1 MRSVFYFYK
10 MHHFIK
16 NVIEKIFADNTRNI
30 SNSIIIL
37 PNKRSRLFLKKEI
50 SNISKKTIFA
60 PKIYDI
66 EEFMSVISGI
76 EKISDTELLFE
87 FYNVYS
93 THTKDSDK
101 ESFEEF
107 ISWGKTLLKDYN
119 EIDRELCNTESLFD
133 YLKAF
138 KDLTHWSNYEKETT
152 LIKNYKEFWRKIKVY
167 YKDLNDRLTKR
178 RRGYQGLIYREAV
191 ERIQSYIESTSD
203 INHIFIGFNAL
214 SKSESEII
222 QEIISKNGE
231 IYWDIDKE
239 YLNSEYNNACLFI
252 QSYLKNW
259 SYYKKNDLEI
269 FFDDYKKKKNVQVI
283 GTPKNIGQVK
293 YVGELINSFNSEELD
308 NTVIVL
314 ADETMLIPL
323 INSIPPN
330 VKNINVT
337 MGYPLKNSNIF
348 SFFYL
353 LLRIHSKNQSG
364 FYYKHLLSILSH
376 ELIAPILNKKTDIC
390 QKIKKENLIY
400 MTMDEIIEID
410 KGNTVIYKLLFSKWK
425 DANKAIS
432 SCLQL
437 IDLIK
442 KYYSKNPE
450 NDFINI
456 ELLYAIN
463 KIFMQ
468 IKISSKK
475 FDYLKNINSLK
486 VIFKE
491 LCEISSTPF
500 NGEPIK
506 GLQIMGMLETRLL
519 NYKNIIISSMNEGI
533 LPVGNNNNSFIPYE
547 IKKANNLQT
556 FKEKDAVFAYHF
568 YRLIQRAENVWML
581 YNTEPDSMNN
591 GEVSRFIKQ
600 IEVEGIHKVNNHILV
615 PATPIKY
622 KSETVYKKTN
632 AVQKKLENLF
642 SNGISASMLCL
653 YSLDKIKFFENYILG
668 LKEENVEETI
678 ASSTLGNIIH
688 DALELL
694 YNKYVGKQLDN
705 KSLKKLK
712 HSVSD
717 SVLLSAEKY
726 VKKRNL
732 KKGKNVIIIETA
744 KKYVG
749 SVIDI
754 DLKDLDRGNSI
765 KIIAIEKEFT
775 TTIQGNLK
783 EYKIRGKID
792 RIDKI
797 NGKLRVIDYKSGKK
811 LYRRNLEI
819 KEISEIRGEKGIYNL
834 QLLFYMI
841 GIYKEM
847 NAKFIKS
854 GIISLKNVNDGL
866 LEGIYEGKNS
876 LSVENIMSF
885 EKELIAMINEI
896 LDKDIIFEN

>member
-16 NVIEKIFADNTRNI
+16 NVIEKIIADKTKDI
-30 SNSIIIL
+30 SDSIIIL
-37 PNKRSRLFLKKEI
+37 PNKRSRVFLKKQI
-50 SNISKKTIFA
+50 SNISQKTIFA

-66 EEFMSVISGI
+66 EEFMSLISGI

-87 FYNVYS
+87 FYNVY
-93 THTKDSDK
+93 TNHTKDSDQ
-101 ESFEEF
+101 ETFEEF
-107 ISWGKTLLKDYN
+107 ISWAKTLIKDYN
-119 EIDRELCNTESLFD
+119 EIDRELCNAESLFD

-138 KDLTHWSNYEKETT
+138 KELTHWSNYEKETT
-152 LIKNYKEFWRKIKVY
+152 IIKNYKEFWRKIKVY
-167 YKDLNDRLTKR
+167 YKDLNNRLTKR

-191 ERIQSYIESTSD
+191 ERIQGYIESTSN

-222 QEIISKNGE
+222 QEIINKNGE
-231 IYWDIDKE
+231 IYWDIDTE

-259 SYYKKNDLEI
+259 SYYKNNDTEI
-269 FFDDYKKKKNVQVI
+269 FYDDYKKKKNIQAI
-283 GTPKNIGQVK
+283 GTPKNIAQVK
-293 YVGELINSFNSEELD
+293 YVGELLSSLNSEELD
-308 NTVIVL
+308 NTAVIL

-323 INSIPPN
+323 INSIPQN

-348 SFFYL
+348 SFFNL
-353 LLRIHSKNQSG
+353 LLRVHTKNQSS

-376 ELIAPILNKKTDIC
+376 ELIAPILDKEAEIC
-390 QKIKKENLIY
+390 RKIKKENLIY

-410 KGNTVIYKLLFSKWK
+410 KENTTIYKLLFSKWK
-425 DANKAIS
+425 DANKGIS
-432 SCLQL
+432 ICLQL
-437 IDLIK
+437 IDIIK
-442 KYYSKNPE
+442 KYYFKNPE

-519 NYKNIIISSMNEGI
+519 NYKNIIITSMNEGI
-533 LPVGNNNNSFIPYE
+533 MPVGDNNNSFIPYE
-547 IKKANNLQT
+547 IKKANDLQT

-568 YRLIQRAENVWML
+568 YRLIQRSDNLWML

-591 GEVSRFIKQ
+591 GEVSRFIRQ
-600 IEVEGIHKVNNHILV
+600 IEVEGMHEVNRHILV
-615 PATPIKY
+615 PGTPIKY
-622 KSETVYKKTN
+622 KTETVYKKTN
-632 AVQKKLENLF
+632 AVQKKLEILF

-668 LKEENVEETI
+668 LREEYIEETI
-678 ASSTLGNIIH
+678 GSSTLGNIIH
-688 DALELL
+688 DVLELL
-694 YNKYVGKQLDN
+694 YKERVGKQLN
-705 KSLKKLK
+705 YKSLKKLK
-712 HSVSD
+712 DRVND
-717 SVLLSAEKY
+717 SVLYTAEKY

-732 KKGKNVIIIETA
+732 NRGKNVIIVETA
-744 KKYVG
+744 KKYVER
-749 SVIDI
+749 VIDA
-754 DLKDLDRGNSI
+754 DLNELDKGNSI
-765 KIIAIEKEFT
+765 KIISIEIEFSS
-775 TTIQGNLK
+775 ILNDNLK

-792 RIDKI
+792 RIDEL
-797 NGKLRVIDYKSGKK
+797 NGELRIIDYKTGKK
-811 LYRRNLEI
+811 LYKGNLEV
-819 KEISEIRGEKGIYNL
+819 KEISEIRKEKGIYNL

-841 GIYKEM
+841 GIYKKI
-847 NAKFIKS
+847 NAKFLKS
-854 GIISLKNVNDGL
+854 GIISLKNINDGV
-866 LEGIYEGKNS
+866 LESIYEGKS
-876 LSVENIMSF
+876 RLSIENIKTY
-885 EKELIAMINEI
+885 EKELIKMINEI
-896 LDKDIIFEN
+896 LDKDILFEK

>member
-16 NVIEKIFADNTRNI
+16 NVIEKIFSDNKRNI

-37 PNKRSRLFLKKEI
+37 PNKRSRVFLKKEI
-50 SNISKKTIFA
+50 SNVSTKTIFA

-66 EEFMSVISGI
+66 EEFMSEISGI

-87 FYNVYS
+87 FYNVY
-93 THTKDSDK
+93 TNHTKDSDK
-101 ESFEEF
+101 ETFEEF
-107 ISWGKTLLKDYN
+107 ISWAKTLLKDYN

-152 LIKNYKEFWRKIKVY
+152 LIKNYKEFWGKIKIY
-167 YKDLNDRLTKR
+167 HKGLNDRLTRR

-191 ERIQSYIESTSD
+191 ERIQGYIESTAG
-203 INHIFIGFNAL
+203 IHHIFIGFNAL

-231 IYWDIDKE
+231 IHWDIDTE

-259 SYYKKNDLEI
+259 PYYKNNDLKI
-269 FFDDYKKKKNVQVI
+269 FYDDYKRKKNIQAI

-293 YVGELINSFNSEELD
+293 YIGQLLNSLNSEELD

-323 INSIPPN
+323 INSIPQN

-353 LLRIHSKNQSG
+353 LLSIHSKNQSG
-364 FYYKHLLSILSH
+364 FYYKYILSILSH
-376 ELIAPILNKKTDIC
+376 ELIVPILNKKTDIC
-390 QKIKKENLIY
+390 QKIRKENLIY
-400 MTMDEIIEID
+400 MTLDEIIEID
-410 KGNTVIYKLLFSKWK
+410 KENTAIYKLLFSKWK
-425 DANKAIS
+425 DANKGIS
-432 SCLQL
+432 CCIQL
-437 IDLIK
+437 IELIK
-442 KYYSKNPE
+442 KYHSKNPE
-450 NDFINI
+450 NDLINV
-456 ELLYAIN
+456 ELLYEIN

-468 IKISSKK
+468 IKISSNK

-486 VIFKE
+486 VIFRE

-519 NYKNIIISSMNEGI
+519 NYKNIIICSMNEGI
-533 LPVGNNNNSFIPYE
+533 LPIGNNNSFIPYE

-622 KSETVYKKTN
+622 KTETVYKKTSS
-632 AVQKKLENLF
+632 VQKKLETLF
-642 SNGISASMLCL
+642 NNGISASMLCL

-668 LKEENVEETI
+668 VREENVEETI

-694 YNKYVGKQLDN
+694 YNEFVGKELDN
-705 KSLKKLK
+705 TSLKKLK
-712 HSVSD
+712 NRVSD
-717 SVLLSAEKY
+717 SVLLTAEKY
-726 VKKRNL
+726 VRKRNL

-744 KKYVG
+744 KKYVE

-754 DLKDLDRGNSI
+754 DLKDLNKGKI
-765 KIIAIEKEFT
+765 VKIIAIEKEFT
-775 TTIQGNLK
+775 SKLQDNLN

-792 RIDKI
+792 RIDEI
-797 NGKLRVIDYKSGKK
+797 NGILRTTKK
-811 LYRRNLEI
+811 
-819 KEISEIRGEKGIYNL
+819 
-834 QLLFYMI
+834 
-841 GIYKEM
+841 
-847 NAKFIKS
+847 
-854 GIISLKNVNDGL
+854 VTTT
-866 LEGIYEGKNS
+866 S
-876 LSVENIMSF
+876 LSVENIMSY
-885 EKELIAMINEI
+885 EKELIVMINEI
-896 LDKDIIFEN
+896 LDKDIIFEK

>member
-93 THTKDSDK
+93 TQTKASDK
-101 ESFEEF
+101 ETFEEF
-107 ISWGKTLLKDYN
+107 ISWAKTLLKDYN

-425 DANKAIS
+425 DVNKAIS

-632 AVQKKLENLF
+632 AVQKKLETLF

>member
-1 MRSVFYFYK
+1 MRSVFYFYN
-10 MHHFIK
+10 MHYFIK
-16 NVIEKIFADNTRNI
+16 NAIEKIFTDKTRNI

-37 PNKRSRLFLKKEI
+37 PNKRSRVFLKKQI

-76 EKISDTELLFE
+76 EKVSDTELLFE
-87 FYNVYS
+87 FYNVY
-93 THTKDSDK
+93 TNHTKDSDRQT
-101 ESFEEF
+101 FEEF
-107 ISWGKTLLKDYN
+107 ISWAKTLLKDYN

-152 LIKNYKEFWRKIKVY
+152 LIKNYKEFWGKIKVY
-167 YKDLNDRLTKR
+167 HKDLNNRLTKR

-191 ERIQSYIESTSD
+191 ERIQGYIESTSN

-222 QEIISKNGE
+222 QEIINKNGE
-231 IYWDIDKE
+231 IYWDVDKE

-259 SYYKKNDLEI
+259 SYYKNNDLEV
-269 FFDDYKKKKNVQVI
+269 FYDDYKKKKNIQAI
-283 GTPKNIGQVK
+283 GTPKNIGQAK
-293 YVGELINSFNSEELD
+293 YVGKLLSSLNSEELN
-308 NTVIVL
+308 NTAIVL

-323 INSIPPN
+323 INSIPQN

-353 LLRIHSKNQSG
+353 LLRVHSKNQSS

-376 ELIAPILNKKTDIC
+376 ELIAPILEKETDIC
-390 QKIKKENLIY
+390 RKIKKENLIY
-400 MTMDEIIEID
+400 MTLDEIIEID
-410 KGNTVIYKLLFSKWK
+410 KENTGIYKLLFSKWK
-425 DANKAIS
+425 DANKGIS
-432 SCLQL
+432 FCLQL
-437 IDLIK
+437 IDIIK

-475 FDYLKNINSLK
+475 YDYLKNINSLK

-519 NYKNIIISSMNEGI
+519 NYKNIIITSMNEGI
-533 LPVGNNNNSFIPYE
+533 IPVGNNNNSFIPYE
-547 IKKANNLQT
+547 IKKANDLQT

-568 YRLIQRAENVWML
+568 YRLIQRAENIWML
-581 YNTEPDSMNN
+581 YNNEPDSMNN
-591 GEVSRFIKQ
+591 GEVSRFIRQ

-615 PATPIKY
+615 PGTPIKY
-622 KSETVYKKTN
+622 KTETVYKKTN
-632 AVQKKLENLF
+632 AVQKKLEILF
-642 SNGISASMLCL
+642 SDGISASMLCL

-668 LKEENVEETI
+668 LKQEYIEETI

-694 YNKYVGKQLDN
+694 YKELVGKQLSN

-712 HSVSD
+712 DRVND
-717 SVLLSAEKY
+717 SVLNAAEKF
-726 VKKRNL
+726 VNKRNL
-732 KKGKNVIIIETA
+732 NKGKNVIIVETA
-744 KKYVG
+744 KKYVER
-749 SVIDI
+749 VIDV
-754 DLKDLDRGNSI
+754 DLNELEKGNRI
-765 KIIAIEKEFT
+765 KIVSIEKEF
-775 TTIQGNLK
+775 ISSLKDNLRK
-783 EYKIRGKID
+783 YKIRGKID
-792 RIDKI
+792 RIDEL
-797 NGKLRVIDYKSGKK
+797 NGDLRIIDYKTGKK
-811 LYRRNLEI
+811 LYKGNLEV
-819 KEISEIRGEKGIYNL
+819 KEISEIRSEKGIYNL
-834 QLLFYMI
+834 QLLFYII

-847 NAKFIKS
+847 NVKFIKS
-854 GIISLKNVNDGL
+854 GIISLKNINDGV
-866 LEGIYEGKNS
+866 LEGVFEGKNN
-876 LSVENIMSF
+876 LSIENIKTY
-885 EKELIAMINEI
+885 EKEVIRMINDI
-896 LDKDIIFEN
+896 LDKDIMFKK

>member
-37 PNKRSRLFLKKEI
+37 PNKRSRVFLKKEI

-93 THTKDSDK
+93 DHTKDSDK
-101 ESFEEF
+101 ETFEEF
-107 ISWGKTLLKDYN
+107 ISWAKTLLKDYN

-138 KDLTHWSNYEKETT
+138 KDLTHWSNYENETT
-152 LIKNYKEFWRKIKVY
+152 LIKNYKEFWGKIKVY
-167 YKDLNDRLTKR
+167 HKDLNNRLAKR

-191 ERIQSYIESTSD
+191 ERIQGYIESTSH

-239 YLNSEYNNACLFI
+239 YLNSEYNNAGLFI
-252 QSYLKNW
+252 SAYLKNW
-259 SYYKKNDLEI
+259 SYYKNNDLEI
-269 FFDDYKKKKNVQVI
+269 FANNYKKKKNIEVI

-293 YVGELINSFNSEELD
+293 YVGELIGSLSSEELD
-308 NTVIVL
+308 DTAIIL

-323 INSIPPN
+323 INSIPAN

-353 LLRIHSKNQSG
+353 LLRVHSKNQSG

-410 KGNTVIYKLLFSKWK
+410 KENTAIYKLLFSKWK
-425 DANKAIS
+425 DANKGIS
-432 SCLQL
+432 SCLKL
-437 IDLIK
+437 INLIK
-442 KYYSKNPE
+442 KYYLNNPE

-533 LPVGNNNNSFIPYE
+533 LPIGNNNKSFIPFE

-591 GEVSRFIKQ
+591 GEVSRFIRQ
-600 IEVEGIHKVNNHILV
+600 IEVEGIHKVNSQILI
-615 PATPIKY
+615 PGTPIKY
-622 KSETVYKKTN
+622 KTETFYKKTPK
-632 AVQKKLENLF
+632 VQKKLETLF
-642 SNGISASMLCL
+642 SSGISASMLCL

-668 LKEENVEETI
+668 LKEDKIEETI

-694 YNKYVGKQLDN
+694 YKEHVGKQLDI

-712 HSVSD
+712 DRVND
-717 SVLLSAEKY
+717 SVFFASEKY

-744 KKYVG
+744 KKYVER
-749 SVIDI
+749 VIEIDI
-754 DLKDLDRGNSI
+754 NELGKGNSI
-765 KIIAIEKEFT
+765 KIIAIEKEFDSLMKD
-775 TTIQGNLK
+775 NVK

-792 RIDKI
+792 RIDEI

-811 LYRRNLEI
+811 LYKGDLEI
-819 KEISEIRGEKGIYNL
+819 KEISEIRNEKGIFNL
-834 QLLFYMI
+834 QLLFYMV
-841 GIYKEM
+841 GIYKEIK
-847 NAKFIKS
+847 AKFIKS
-854 GIISLKNVNDGL
+854 GIICLKNTNDGV
-866 LEGIYEGKNS
+866 LEGIFEGKDI
-876 LSVENIMSF
+876 LSAENIMSF
-885 EKELIAMINEI
+885 EKELITIVNEI
-896 LDKDIIFEN
+896 LDKNIMFEK

>member
-37 PNKRSRLFLKKEI
+37 PNKRSRVFLKKEI
-50 SNISKKTIFA
+50 SKISKKTIFA

-93 THTKDSDK
+93 DHTKGSDK
-101 ESFEEF
+101 ETFEEF
-107 ISWGKTLLKDYN
+107 ISWAKTLLKDYN
-119 EIDRELCNTESLFD
+119 EIDRELCNTDSLFD

-138 KDLTHWSNYEKETT
+138 KDLTHWSNYENETN
-152 LIKNYKEFWRKIKVY
+152 LIKNYKEFWLKIKVY
-167 YKDLNDRLTKR
+167 HKDLNNRLAKK

-191 ERIQSYIESTSD
+191 ERIQSYIESTSH

-231 IYWDIDKE
+231 IYWDIDKG
-239 YLNSEYNNACLFI
+239 YLNSEYNNASLFI
-252 QSYLKNW
+252 SSYLKGW
-259 SYYKKNDLEI
+259 SYYKNNDLEI
-269 FFDDYKKKKNVQVI
+269 STNDYKKKKKIEVI

-293 YVGELINSFNSEELD
+293 YVGELISSLNSEELD
-308 NTVIVL
+308 DTAIVL

-323 INSIPPN
+323 INSIPTN
-330 VKNINVT
+330 VKNVNVT

-348 SFFYL
+348 SFFHL
-353 LLRIHSKNQSG
+353 LLRVHSKNESG

-376 ELIAPILNKKTDIC
+376 ELVSPILNKKTDIC

-400 MTMDEIIEID
+400 MTLDEIIEID
-410 KGNTVIYKLLFSKWK
+410 KENTAIYKLLFSKWK
-425 DANKAIS
+425 DANKGIS
-432 SCLQL
+432 SCLKL
-437 IDLIK
+437 IDHIK
-442 KYYSKNPE
+442 KYYLKNSG

-468 IKISSKK
+468 MKISSKK

-491 LCEISSTPF
+491 LCEICSTPF

-533 LPVGNNNNSFIPYE
+533 LPVGNNNNSFIPFE
-547 IKKANNLQT
+547 IKKVNNLQT

-591 GEVSRFIKQ
+591 GEVSRFIRQ
-600 IEVEGIHKVNNHILV
+600 IEVEGIHKVSSHILI
-615 PATPIKY
+615 PGTPIKY
-622 KSETVYKKTN
+622 KTETVYKKTPN
-632 AVQKKLENLF
+632 VQKKLESLF
-642 SNGISASMLCL
+642 SSGISASMLCL
-653 YSLDKIKFFENYILG
+653 YSLDKTKFFENYILG
-668 LKEENVEETI
+668 LKEDKIEETI

-694 YNKYVGKQLDN
+694 YKERVGKQLDM

-712 HSVSD
+712 DRVDNSI
-717 SVLLSAEKY
+717 LFTAEKY
-726 VKKRNL
+726 VEKRNL

-744 KKYVG
+744 KKYVNR
-749 SVIDI
+749 VIDI
-754 DLKDLDRGNSI
+754 DLNELDKGNYI
-765 KIIAIEKEFT
+765 KIIAIEKEFDST
-775 TTIQGNLK
+775 LKDSTK

-792 RIDKI
+792 RIDEI

-811 LYRRNLEI
+811 LYKGNLEV
-819 KEISEIRGEKGIYNL
+819 KEISEIRNEKGIYNL
-834 QLLFYMI
+834 QLLFYMV
-841 GIYKEM
+841 GIYKEVK
-847 NAKFIKS
+847 AKFIKS
-854 GIISLKNVNDGL
+854 GIISLKNTNDGL

-885 EKELIAMINEI
+885 EKELITMINEI
-896 LDKDIIFEN
+896 LDKNIMFEK